1 MDEMDTDYAE
11 KLMKMGETDKAGVV
25 ALIAVA
31 DFLGAIAANLDYLT
45 EWLTSEDED
54 E

>member
-11 KLMKMGETDKAGVV
+11 RLIRMGSTDKAGVV

-45 EWLTSEDED
+45 EWLTSEEGDE
-54 E
+54 